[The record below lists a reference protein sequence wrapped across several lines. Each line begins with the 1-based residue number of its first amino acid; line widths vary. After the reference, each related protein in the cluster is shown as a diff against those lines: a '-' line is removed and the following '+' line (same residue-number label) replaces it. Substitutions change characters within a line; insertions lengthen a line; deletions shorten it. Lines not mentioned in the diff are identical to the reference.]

1 MRIERVE
8 VIPYALRFAKRYQT
22 ARGHLD
28 RRELA
33 LVRLHADGATGIGEA
48 APLAL
53 RGGAVLGEIVSHLE
67 RCGEALVGTEIT
79 STVDA
84 QLAACA
90 GAAPQA
96 RLAVEVAT
104 LDLIGQLTG
113 RSLGELLGGAPAR
126 PVECNATL
134 STGPPEVVAAR
145 ALEWAALGFRT
156 FKLKVGVTGDV
167 DQVRAARTALGDEA
181 HIRVDANGCW
191 SVEEACERLAAMGA
205 VEIAE
210 QPVATLTEMAALKQR
225 TDVRL
230 AADEIVTD
238 VAGAEAA
245 RGACDAVTVKL
256 AKVGSIAESRAIAKT
271 MPVYLS
277 SALDGPVGIA
287 AAAHVAQALP
297 PVSFAHGLA
306 TSLLFA
312 DTIAGRECNLADGR
326 LHVPPGA
333 GLGVRIDEAA
343 LARCRIDV

>member
-8 VIPYALRFAKRYQT
+8 VIPYALRFVERYQT

-53 RGGAVLGEIVSHLE
+53 RGGTVLGEIISDLE
-67 RCGEALVGTEIT
+67 RCIEALVGTEVT

-96 RLAVEVAT
+96 RLAVEIAT
-104 LDLIGQLTG
+104 LDLIGRLTA
-113 RSLGELLGGAPAR
+113 LPLWELLGAAAAR

-134 STGPPEVVAAR
+134 STGPPEVVAER

-156 FKLKVGVTGDV
+156 FKLKVGVPGDV
-167 DQVRAARTALGDEA
+167 DQVRAARSALGDEA

-191 SVEEACERLAAMGA
+191 SVEAASERLAAMGS
-205 VEIAE
+205 VEVAE
-210 QPVATLTEMAALKQR
+210 QPVATITEMAALKQR
-225 TDVRL
+225 TDVPL

-238 VAGAEAA
+238 VAGAKAA
-245 RGACDAVTVKL
+245 RGACDAATVKL
-256 AKVGSIAESRAIAKT
+256 AKVGSIAESRAIAET
-271 MPVYLS
+271 LPVYLS

-312 DTIAGRECNLADGR
+312 DTIADRECNLADGH
-326 LHVPPGA
+326 LAVPPGA